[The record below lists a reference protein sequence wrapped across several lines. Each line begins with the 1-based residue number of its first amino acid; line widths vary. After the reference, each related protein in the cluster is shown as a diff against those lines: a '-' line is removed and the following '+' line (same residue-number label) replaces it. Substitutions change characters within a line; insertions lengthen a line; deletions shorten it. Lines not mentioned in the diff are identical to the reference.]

1 MFIFF
6 LYLALRLEKKKK
18 TSEPALMF
26 FRSPDSGR
34 AWFAILLV
42 DASQAPQESA

>member
-6 LYLALRLEKKKK
+6 SYLVLRLKKKKK

-26 FRSPDSGR
+26 FRSPDSGQ

-42 DASQAPQESA
+42 DASQAPQENA